1 MNKTPR
7 IMLTVILASLSLGL
21 LIFGCS
27 GGSSTDAAV
36 VGQKAPNFELPNA
49 DGQTVSLSNFN
60 GSPILINFWYTGCPP
75 CRAEMPHLQQV
86 YSEMQGDGLVILAIN
101 VGENSDTVRQ
111 FLESNN
117 LSPLLNTVLFD
128 SSGATLKKYGIQYF
142 PTSFFVD
149 RDGIIQEK
157 VIGAFPSKEAIE
169 KRLDKIMS

>member
-27 GGSSTDAAV
+27 GGSATDAAV

-49 DGQTVSLSNFN
+49 DGQTVSLSDFN

-128 SSGATLKKYGIQYF
+128 SSGATLKKYKIQYY

-169 KRLDKIMS
+169 KRLDGIMS